1 MGHSHRNVIKCAF
14 GEQTESLIMDTFIQ
28 NVNNK
33 MVQQK
38 LCTEHQEN
46 PQDAFRYAVAYE
58 EGISQHQTV
67 ASGRRE
73 IKNEPVYAVTERKNP
88 CTRCRLE
95 FTQNQ
100 LATCKAKNEKCRNC
114 ATKEHY
120 ARMCKRPKNVNRRGN
135 FGEEQES
142 CESTW
147 LSEKT
152 TNQQWAQN
160 KMKITWFYTS
170 VEKAVSHL

>member
-1 MGHSHRNVIKCAF
+1 
-14 GEQTESLIMDTFIQ
+14 
-28 NVNNK
+28 

-38 LCTEHQEN
+38 LCTEQEDN

-95 FTQNQ
+95 FTQIQ

-114 ATKEHY
+114 ATKGHY

-135 FGEEQES
+135 FGRRAGKLRINLIERKDNQSAMSTEQDEDNMVLHVVGKS
-142 CESTW
+142 SQPFVIKGK
-147 LSEKT
+147 LN
-152 TNQQWAQN
+152 NQLFTSGN
-160 KMKITWFYTS
+160 KD
-170 VEKAVSHL
+170 